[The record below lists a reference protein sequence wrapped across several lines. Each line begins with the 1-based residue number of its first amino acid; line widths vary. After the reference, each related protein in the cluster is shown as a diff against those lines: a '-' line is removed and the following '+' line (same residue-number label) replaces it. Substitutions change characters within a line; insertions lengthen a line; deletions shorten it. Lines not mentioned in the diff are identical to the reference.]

1 MKDDIIVVVA
11 VVETVSEKD
20 EQGTAGIR
28 SRSST
33 RAYNEGWDR
42 IFGTK
47 NAKEPCK
54 EDLN

>member
-20 EQGTAGIR
+20 EQGSNGIS

-42 IFGTK
+42 IFGNK

>member
-33 RAYNEGWDR
+33 RAYNDGWER
-42 IFGTK
+42 VFGK